1 MANARQR
8 VDAILFGI
16 FGKGFDDLPPSV
28 RDALLNSA
36 DMNAGLRAAKE
47 EMQRLSSQRAIGTNA
62 TGRSPLEADVIDYPI
77 DSMDSA
83 PKVEIVTGRAESTGK
98 PAEPPGDASPKKR
111 MGFLKKAGIGLGG
124 AAAAGE
130 AYNAWERAMRSPSMT
145 EERPPEY
152 EDPQRA
158 VQESIRQVLEGGM
171 RRSPGRA
178 YPRY

>member
-28 RDALLNSA
+28 RDALLNSS

-47 EMQRLSSQRAIGTNA
+47 EMQRLSSQRAIGTDAPGN
-62 TGRSPLEADVIDYPI
+62 SPLEADGIEYPI
-77 DSMDSA
+77 DSMQSA
-83 PKVEIVTGRAESTGK
+83 PQVEIVTGRAESD
-98 PAEPPGDASPKKR
+98 PIPASPAPPADKKK

-124 AAAAGE
+124 LAAAGE
-130 AYNAWERAMRSPSMT
+130 AYNAWERATRRSPPS
-145 EERPPEY
+145 EERPLEY

-158 VQESIRQVLEGGM
+158 MQESIRQVLEGGM